1 MTYEEFEW
9 HLLRL
14 AYEDGV
20 TRFHPVKLSYTLGL
34 PHAAVNE
41 YMDRALQSGV
51 VEAEVNEDGRFE
63 YKIPGVVPGEAM
75 PRPLWKK
82 EPGEARG
89 QANARA
95 DVSADGTDGAV
106 SGDQP
111 KPKRRQGPPQGR
123 TPELPPTLQSYIKD
137 RYGDTDGS
145 LTGAA
150 PAGRGRGVVS
160 IGASADVMP
169 VQQIGATIQS
179 GPPAGTSALVP
190 YQGGAGAGALLRIES
205 NDEAFCDPSQTIF
218 MRQLRVTGVHDE
230 EALRDQIQRL
240 FESFG
245 YRMLNQSRERM
256 RFERGSVT
264 FILALVPLF
273 VLILPLFV
281 YLFLYCIGRSTI
293 QQEPLELDV
302 QIRRNAAAGEGCYDI
317 DLTFIGLHGVV
328 LGAADQRVLSQEVD
342 TLRDELRWALGGV

>member
-9 HLLRL
+9 HLLRF
-14 AYEDGV
+14 AYEEGV
-20 TRFHPVKLSYTLGL
+20 ARFQPVSLSYTLGM
-34 PHAAVNE
+34 PHTTVNE
-41 YMDRALQSGV
+41 YLDQALQSGV
-51 VEAEVNEDGRFE
+51 LEVEVTEDGRFE
-63 YKIPGVVPGEAM
+63 YKIPGMVAGATM
-75 PRPLWKK
+75 PRPIWKK
-82 EPGEARG
+82 DAPAPKDEDGG
-89 QANARA
+89 
-95 DVSADGTDGAV
+95 ADGSVEGSVKA
-106 SGDQP
+106 
-111 KPKRRQGPPQGR
+111 GPHRPAQGR

-137 RYGDTDGS
+137 RYGDTDGN
-145 LTGAA
+145 LKGAA
-150 PAGRGRGVVS
+150 RGRGVVA
-160 IGASADVMP
+160 IGASADSMP
-169 VQQIGATIQS
+169 VQQIGATIHDRPIA
-179 GPPAGTSALVP
+179 PPAGMNALVP
-190 YQGGAGAGALLRIES
+190 YKAAQQGALMRVET

-218 MRQLRVTGVHDE
+218 MRQIRVFGVHSE
-230 EALRDQIQRL
+230 EVLRDQAQRL

-245 YRMLNQSRERM
+245 YRMTSQVQDRM

-302 QIRRNAAAGEGCYDI
+302 QIRRNPAGGEGCYDI

-342 TLRDELRWALGGV
+342 TLRDELRWSLGAGDAFGV

>member
-14 AYEDGV
+14 TYEDGV
-20 TRFHPVKLSYTLGL
+20 TRFHPVKLSYMLGL
-34 PHAAVNE
+34 PHAAVSE
-41 YMDRALQSGV
+41 YLDRALQSGV
-51 VEAEVNEDGRFE
+51 VEVEVNDDGRME

-82 EPGEARG
+82 EPGED
-89 QANARA
+89 RA
-95 DVSADGTDGAV
+95 QVDVSVDGTDGAV
-106 SGDQP
+106 GGDQP
-111 KPKRRQGPPQGR
+111 KPKRRLGPSQGR
-123 TPELPPTLQSYIKD
+123 TPELPPMLQSYIKD
-137 RYGDTDGS
+137 RYGDADGS

-150 PAGRGRGVVS
+150 PLGRGVVS

-169 VQQIGATIQS
+169 VKQIGATAQG

-190 YQGGAGAGALLRIES
+190 YKGGANAGALLRIES
-205 NDEAFCDPSQTIF
+205 NDDAFCDPSQTIF
-218 MRQLRVTGVHDE
+218 MRQLRVMGVHDE

-245 YRMLNQSRERM
+245 YRMLTQSRDRM

-302 QIRRNAAAGEGCYDI
+302 QIRRNAAGGEGCYDI